1 MTEDL
6 KDSFLY
12 MKRPVLWVLFAIT
25 TAICMGLVF
34 NYAPEEWSMLRK
46 IAGGIVGG
54 MWSFMCIFANRI
66 LIA

>member
-1 MTEDL
+1 MTEEL

-25 TAICMGLVF
+25 TAICMGVVF
-34 NYAPEEWSMLRK
+34 HYAPTEWSVLRK
-46 IAGGIVGG
+46 VAGGLIGG
-54 MWSFMCIFANRI
+54 TWSFMCIFANRI